1 MMSADDDS
9 ERKPYERV
17 YRGGGGRRHSVDDEL
32 AGLRPPR
39 DGEPRPAAEP
49 RQTRG
54 GRPQG
59 DPPGPSVLRAAAGGP
74 RPYRR
79 YEAGGA
85 AGGETAGSGKTPGG
99 AAAGA
104 PARGDARPARRRR
117 FRWWHV
123 PLALI
128 TLLIVAGVVTTVLA
142 YPGYKRFDRAVDRS
156 NRRLGPEARA
166 ALTPDDGMLL
176 HNPTTVLLL
185 GTDSVDGEPARSDT
199 IMLMRFDPRS
209 HTVNQLSIPRDT
221 RVEVPGRGAMK
232 LNEAMFWGGPALA
245 IETVERYVGIPINHV
260 LVVDFRG
267 FWRVVDVIGGV
278 DFYVPE
284 TISTSPPAGG
294 EVVTFKKG
302 WHHFDSQDA
311 NRYVRI
317 RYADNDFKRA
327 ERQQLFVRAIQKKIA
342 RPSMITELPVV
353 GRRLMRGIDTDL
365 TTTELLS
372 LGWVK
377 WRADDDKSRHWVLAG
392 QPAYVGGIAY
402 VLPPSDARKRKVIER
417 FLGG

>member
-1 MMSADDDS
+1 
-9 ERKPYERV
+9 
-17 YRGGGGRRHSVDDEL
+17 
-32 AGLRPPR
+32 
-39 DGEPRPAAEP
+39 
-49 RQTRG
+49 
-54 GRPQG
+54 
-59 DPPGPSVLRAAAGGP
+59 
-74 RPYRR
+74 
-79 YEAGGA
+79 
-85 AGGETAGSGKTPGG
+85 
-99 AAAGA
+99 
-104 PARGDARPARRRR
+104 
-117 FRWWHV
+117 
-123 PLALI
+123 
-128 TLLIVAGVVTTVLA
+128 
-142 YPGYKRFDRAVDRS
+142 
-156 NRRLGPEARA
+156 
-166 ALTPDDGMLL
+166 MLL
-176 HNPTTVLLL
+176 RNPTTVLLL
-185 GTDSVDGEPARSDT
+185 GTDSVNGEPARSDT

-245 IETVERYVGIPINHV
+245 IETIERYVGIPINHV
-260 LVVDFRG
+260 MVVDFRG

-294 EVVTFKKG
+294 KVVTFKKG

-353 GRRLMRGIDTDL
+353 GRRLMKGIDTDL
-365 TTTELLS
+365 TTTQLLA

-402 VLPPSDARKRKVIER
+402 VLPPSDAKKRKVIER